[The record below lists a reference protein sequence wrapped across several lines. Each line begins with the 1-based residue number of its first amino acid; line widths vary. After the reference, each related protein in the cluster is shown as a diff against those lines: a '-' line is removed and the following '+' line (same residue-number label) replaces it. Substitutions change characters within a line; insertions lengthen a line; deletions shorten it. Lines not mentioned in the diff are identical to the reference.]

1 MDQAQEPTS
10 PLFDA
15 SKPIDPEEVVAQIR
29 AMSPAEQGWAVAELQ
44 ERAAAAK
51 QRAEAAEAQAAT
63 LTAEADDAED
73 LVAADL
79 VAREAGVQPGAER
92 QRAAAVPERVVTRQ
106 HTHGEYRWHVDLAC
120 SVILDAW

>member
-1 MDQAQEPTS
+1 MDQAQERTS

-15 SKPIDPEEVVAQIR
+15 SKPSDPEEVVAKIR

-51 QRAEAAEAQAAT
+51 QRAEAAEAEAAA
-63 LTAEADDAED
+63 LRAEADDAED
-73 LVAADL
+73 LVAA
-79 VAREAGVQPGAER
+79 AREAWVQAGAER
-92 QRAAAVPERVVTRQ
+92 QRAAAAAERVVTWQ
-106 HTHGEYRWHVDLAC
+106 HIHGEYRWHVDLAC